1 MGARVDDKASS
12 PQGRRRTPVAT
23 GRARL
28 GTRVHSGAVTHD
40 DDAATASSAS
50 EPAEGG
56 ARRSLRDRV
65 RGARRAEIDVA
76 PLDPERAPAEPIAL
90 FLEWL
95 DDAVE
100 AGVAQ
105 PHAVTLSTASAAS
118 GPTAR
123 TLLLKEVDDAFWF
136 TTSSLSPKGRQ
147 IADDPRVALTL
158 AWSDLG
164 RQVRV
169 LGDAVAG
176 PRDVSEDD
184 FRARH
189 PDSRAVAIAMP
200 QSTEIPGADEADQA
214 LADARRRL
222 DEEPDLVPD
231 DWTAY
236 RVAPVSV
243 EFWQGTTGRDQV
255 RLRYDRVGDGWRRA
269 SLWP

>member
-1 MGARVDDKASS
+1 M
-12 PQGRRRTPVAT
+12 
-23 GRARL
+23 
-28 GTRVHSGAVTHD
+28 HSGAVTHD
-40 DDAATASSAS
+40 DDSARASHAPSFPAS
-50 EPAEGG
+50 GG
-56 ARRSLRDRV
+56 GGDDAGQGGRRSLRDRV
-65 RGARRAEIDVA
+65 RGARRPEIDVS
-76 PLDPERAPAEPIAL
+76 PLDPEQAPPEPIEL
-90 FLEWL
+90 FLAWL

-105 PHAVTLSTASAAS
+105 PHAMTLSTASTAS

-169 LGDAVAG
+169 LGDAVPG

-200 QSTEIPGADEADQA
+200 QSTEIPGAEQADAALDE
-214 LADARRRL
+214 ARRRL
-222 DEEPDLVPD
+222 DDEPDLVPD